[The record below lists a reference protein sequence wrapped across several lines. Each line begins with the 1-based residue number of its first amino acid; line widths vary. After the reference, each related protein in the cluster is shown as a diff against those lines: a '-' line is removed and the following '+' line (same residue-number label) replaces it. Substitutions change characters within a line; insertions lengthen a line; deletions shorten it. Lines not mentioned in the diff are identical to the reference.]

1 MPVICLMDVCSVH
14 SVNIKSPKC
23 IVEAALKLILGQY
36 SVCDVE
42 KQVGVQ
48 QLNVHIHI
56 FIDI

>member
-56 FIDI
+56 F